1 MKSIMSISQKY
12 NFEKMEKITDAAKL
26 KEIHLKLL
34 DELIKILNENKIE
47 YFLYYGSLLGAVR
60 HKGFIPWD
68 DDVDLGMTREN
79 YEKFKKV
86 KITKEYFE
94 ISAPGTHPDHP
105 YFFTKFHSKKYICLE
120 DMDYPLKGLGVNID
134 IFPVDYIPR
143 IKILKYTQDII
154 ISFLVLLLNLKV
166 ILLSPSRGW
175 LKNFVHVILKIILR
189 PVGVGF
195 LTAAIDKVSS
205 LPKNTETMGCRAS
218 IYRMKECFRKE
229 FFQSYIQAK
238 FENIECSIPKEYDS
252 ILKGIYGS
260 YLLLPEISKR
270 YSSHSTNVFFRS
282 EDFFRE

>member
-1 MKSIMSISQKY
+1 MNFKPNINPKY
-12 NFEKMEKITDAAKL
+12 NFEKMKKITDEARL
-26 KEIHLKLL
+26 KEIHLELL
-34 DELIKILNENKIE
+34 DELVEILNDNKIE

-86 KITKEYFE
+86 KMAKEYFE

-120 DMDYPLKGLGVNID
+120 DMDYQLEGLGINID

-143 IKILKYTQDII
+143 IKILKYMQDII

-166 ILLSPSRGW
+166 ILPSPSRSW
-175 LKNFVHVILKIILR
+175 LKNFVHVIIKIILR
-189 PVGVGF
+189 PVGVGS

-229 FFQSYIQAK
+229 FFQNQVRAK

-260 YLLLPEISKR
+260 YWVLPEPSKR
-270 YSSHSTNVFFRS
+270 YSGHSTNVFLS
-282 EDFFRE
+282 DDFLHE